1 MRAKSESNDRVGL
14 TRDQFVNQDAL
25 RPLGP
30 SPPFRELCKVLDSV
44 NFIKSK
50 EMSRRLHRRECLKQF
65 FTLWRQYYG
74 NDLYPCARLLLPH
87 RDRERSSYFLRES
100 GLGRL
105 YINALGLDKQTSA
118 ARQILEW
125 KRVSKDDEKPVLNY
139 RPPIILCR

>member
-1 MRAKSESNDRVGL
+1 MGMICIHV
-14 TRDQFVNQDAL
+14 
-25 RPLGP
+25 P
-30 SPPFRELCKVLDSV
+30 DS
-44 NFIKSK
+44 FYR
-50 EMSRRLHRRECLKQF
+50 MF
-65 FTLWRQYYG
+65 
-74 NDLYPCARLLLPH
+74 